1 MVHVRHMSFFDAV
14 LRKIDEGVFTNIVA
28 LFKSGEQNRILTN
41 LGSVWDA
48 ASKEKGKDIK
58 KKDGKK
64 DPRERIKFGP
74 VTTPLGGPGTG
85 IITDY
90 ATKQPKL
97 CNRYHATLRQPCTA

>member
-58 KKDGKK
+58 KRMGRKTQESASSLVQL
-64 DPRERIKFGP
+64 PRLLVVLAQALLRIM
-74 VTTPLGGPGTG
+74 LRNSRN
-85 IITDY
+85 Y
-90 ATKQPKL
+90 AIVIML
-97 CNRYHATLRQPCTA
+97 H